1 MVYAL
6 LRVPVRSGVPA
17 VLSSCRLCFM
27 RPARLLACTRPRSAT
42 FFIVVHCPLSRFTLS
57 VRLPLDTQEHITFSA
72 VCQAKLLLFPFRVET
87 KQRRSLDVSDYSTF
101 GAVCQELFSSVRAMP
116 SPAFTS
122 SQCRS
127 AFRCPAVVSSTV
139 CMIPY
144 AALFVNKYFSLF
156 LRLLASGSD
165 AVRYS
170 ELFGVVF
177 SALFYV
183 SVLFSHYNYF
193 SAIGK
198 EKCDLSFFDML
209 LNF

>member
-101 GAVCQELFSSVRAMP
+101 GAVCQELFFVRPCYAVPGVYVQSMP
-116 SPAFTS
+116 
-122 SQCRS
+122 
-127 AFRCPAVVSSTV
+127 
-139 CMIPY
+139 
-144 AALFVNKYFSLF
+144 
-156 LRLLASGSD
+156 
-165 AVRYS
+165 
-170 ELFGVVF
+170 FGVPLSRRRFIDCLHDTIRRAICQQVFFAFLAPFGFRIRCSPLFRTFQSRFLCLISVF
-177 SALFYV
+177 SAL
-183 SVLFSHYNYF
+183 SEL
-193 SAIGK
+193 
-198 EKCDLSFFDML
+198 
-209 LNF
+209 